1 MSVELLNGI
10 KIVENDRKLN
20 TKASEEY
27 VHVEFTYENPNT
39 NSKSTYR

>member
-10 KIVENDRKLN
+10 KIVETDRKLN

-27 VHVEFTYENPNT
+27 VHVEFYIR
-39 NSKSTYR
+39 KS

>member
-20 TKASEEY
+20 TKASEEIC
-27 VHVEFTYENPNT
+27 PC
-39 NSKSTYR
+39 